1 MVIETG
7 EEMETEQDI
16 TIDSR
21 DTASCVRNEVT
32 PEPLAE
38 VVATLIAREAEIA
51 ALSQQ
56 LAEKDGVIDWLN
68 AGLNAAVGVY
78 RTTTIALHRDLPQE
92 LIEGD
97 SVSAV
102 DESLKKAMALVA
114 RVKST
119 MAAAAPPLVAAGRS
133 RSSDTLSTV
142 DKIRV
147 GLGQ

>member
-1 MVIETG
+1 
-7 EEMETEQDI
+7 METEQET

-21 DTASCVRNEVT
+21 DTAFILSQVEGCCVRNEVT

-38 VVATLIAREAEIA
+38 IMARLIAREAEVA
-51 ALSQQ
+51 RLSQQ
-56 LAEKDGVIDWLN
+56 LADKDDAIDRLN
-68 AGLNAAVGVY
+68 ASLNAAVGAY
-78 RTTTIALHRDLPQE
+78 RQSAVLLHRDLPQE

-102 DESLKKAMALVA
+102 DESLKKAMNLVA

-119 MAAAAPPLVAAGRS
+119 MAAAAPPLVAAGRA
-133 RSSDTLSTV
+133 RSSETLSTV

-147 GLGQ
+147 GLGM